1 MLDSSDCDEE
11 AEPTKQKK
19 KTVSKQKHVSAKIK
33 ETGNDSDDEMI
44 KTIQKKNVK
53 KGTKKSSDNVEEKSR
68 KVKLKHQQMEC
79 RNERANETEQTGEM
93 KGECEE
99 TKTNMNTDADNK
111 VCI

>member
-1 MLDSSDCDEE
+1 MLDSSDSDEE

-33 ETGNDSDDEMI
+33 ETSDDEMI
-44 KTIQKKNVK
+44 KTIQKENVK
-53 KGTKKSSDNVEEKSR
+53 KGTQKSSDNVEEKSM
-68 KVKLKHQQMEC
+68 KVKLKHQQREC
-79 RNERANETEQTGEM
+79 RNERENETEQTGEM

-99 TKTNMNTDADNK
+99 TKTNKNIDADNK